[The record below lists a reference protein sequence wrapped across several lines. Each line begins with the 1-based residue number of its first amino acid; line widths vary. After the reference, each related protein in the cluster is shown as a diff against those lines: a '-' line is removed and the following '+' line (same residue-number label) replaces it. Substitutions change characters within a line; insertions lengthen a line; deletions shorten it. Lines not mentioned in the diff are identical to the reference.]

1 MDQLQLKAN
10 DPAHRSE
17 GASLPTSPICT
28 PWSNRRG
35 TLRRTGATPWND
47 PPSTEESSR
56 RIASATMTNRSSHRP
71 ALTLLG
77 LFAML
82 APATLALGDLGQG
95 DVRASPIPAAS
106 PYAVIYHVA
115 EPEQQISLLDGAL
128 LVHRRTADPFGV
140 SIRGPF
146 KGLPPVA
153 EHPVATPIPPSQPK
167 QGNQPIQPAQVP
179 VAANEPTLEKA
190 VQQLSI
196 GGVNIAG
203 REALIG
209 SRSIYEGDL
218 LVLQLSGRQ
227 FVVWVQSI
235 DRRGVQFC
243 DVNLQQHAL
252 KPFRF
257 GPNEL
262 PGDSS
267 ERQAD
272 VHDFLKQDVH

>member
-1 MDQLQLKAN
+1 V
-10 DPAHRSE
+10 
-17 GASLPTSPICT
+17 ASSLI
-28 PWSNRRG
+28 
-35 TLRRTGATPWND
+35 
-47 PPSTEESSR
+47 
-56 RIASATMTNRSSHRP
+56 
-71 ALTLLG
+71 G
-77 LFAML
+77 LFIML
-82 APATLALGDLGQG
+82 APARSALGDQGQG
-95 DVRASPIPAAS
+95 DSKAPVTAVPAAS
-106 PYAVIYHVA
+106 PYAVVYHVA
-115 EPEQQISLLDGAL
+115 EPEQQISLLDGTL

-140 SIRGPF
+140 AIRGPF

-196 GGVNIAG
+196 GGVNITG

>member
-1 MDQLQLKAN
+1 
-10 DPAHRSE
+10 
-17 GASLPTSPICT
+17 
-28 PWSNRRG
+28 
-35 TLRRTGATPWND
+35 
-47 PPSTEESSR
+47 
-56 RIASATMTNRSSHRP
+56 MTNRSSHRV
-71 ALTLLG
+71 ASSLIGLL
-77 LFAML
+77 AIL
-82 APATLALGDLGQG
+82 APATLALGDPGQSDG
-95 DVRASPIPAAS
+95 RTSPIPEAS

-209 SRSIYEGDL
+209 SRTVNEGDL

>member
-1 MDQLQLKAN
+1 MK
-10 DPAHRSE
+10 RV
-17 GASLPTSPICT
+17 
-28 PWSNRRG
+28 
-35 TLRRTGATPWND
+35 
-47 PPSTEESSR
+47 
-56 RIASATMTNRSSHRP
+56 SHRLG
-71 ALTLLG
+71 LTLIG
-77 LFAML
+77 TFIML
-82 APATLALGDLGQG
+82 APATLALGDPGQSDG
-95 DVRASPIPAAS
+95 RTPVRSVPAPS
-106 PYAVIYHVA
+106 PYAIVNHVGA
-115 EPEQQISLLDGAL
+115 PEQQISLLDGTL

-153 EHPVATPIPPSQPK
+153 EQPVAPIPPSQVK
-167 QGNQPIQPAQVP
+167 QGNQQIQPSQVP

-209 SRSIYEGDL
+209 SRSLHEGDL
-218 LVLQLSGRQ
+218 LVLELSGRQ

-243 DVNLQQHAL
+243 DVNLQRHAL
-252 KPFRF
+252 RPFRF

-262 PGDSS
+262 PGDSAG
-267 ERQAD
+267 RQAD
-272 VHDFLKQDVH
+272 VRDFLKQDVH

>member
-1 MDQLQLKAN
+1 
-10 DPAHRSE
+10 
-17 GASLPTSPICT
+17 
-28 PWSNRRG
+28 
-35 TLRRTGATPWND
+35 
-47 PPSTEESSR
+47 
-56 RIASATMTNRSSHRP
+56 MTNRSSHRL
-71 ALTLLG
+71 ALTVIGLL
-77 LFAML
+77 AML
-82 APATLALGDLGQG
+82 APVTSVLGDPGQG
-95 DVRASPIPAAS
+95 DIRTPVTPVPAPS
-106 PYAVIYHVA
+106 PYAIVNHVG
-115 EPEQQISLLDGAL
+115 EPEQQISLLDGTL

-140 SIRGPF
+140 AIRGPF
-146 KGLPPVA
+146 KGLPLVA
-153 EHPVATPIPPSQPK
+153 EHPVATASQPK
-167 QGNQPIQPAQVP
+167 QGNQPIQPAQGP

-209 SRSIYEGDL
+209 SRPVYEGDL

-243 DVNLQQHAL
+243 DISLQQHAL

-267 ERQAD
+267 VRQAD
-272 VHDFLKQDVH
+272 VRDFLKQDVH

>member
-1 MDQLQLKAN
+1 L
-10 DPAHRSE
+10 SE
-17 GASLPTSPICT
+17 VSNAIIDSVSYTSVRRHADTPTRRHADTLASSLIC
-28 PWSNRRG
+28 
-35 TLRRTGATPWND
+35 
-47 PPSTEESSR
+47 
-56 RIASATMTNRSSHRP
+56 
-71 ALTLLG
+71 LL
-77 LFAML
+77 AML
-82 APATLALGDLGQG
+82 VPATLALGGPGQG
-95 DVRASPIPAAS
+95 DVRTPVTSVPAPS
-106 PYAVIYHVA
+106 PYAVVNHVA
-115 EPEQQISLLDGAL
+115 EPEQQISLLDGTL

-140 SIRGPF
+140 AIRGPF
-146 KGLPPVA
+146 KGLPLVA

-167 QGNQPIQPAQVP
+167 QGNQPTQPAQVP

-209 SRSIYEGDL
+209 SRTVHEGDL

-243 DVNLQQHAL
+243 DINLQQHAL
-252 KPFRF
+252 RPFRF

-262 PGDSS
+262 PGDSA
-267 ERQAD
+267 RGQAD
-272 VHDFLKQDVH
+272 VRDFLKQDVH